1 MLGRVSGVFGVKG
14 WVKLFSYTE
23 PREAILDYPDCLLC
37 SGGKTIAARWL
48 EGKRQ
53 GKTVVASLD
62 GVNDREEAQLLV
74 GAEIVIPRDK
84 LPDAGDGSYYWS
96 DLEGL
101 RVVNQVGQELGKV
114 AYLLA
119 TGSHDVLVVQ
129 GESEI
134 LIPFIRDTYIVDV
147 DLAEGLIRVDWE
159 WD

>member
-37 SGGKTIAARWL
+37 AGGKSVEARWL

-53 GKTVVASLD
+53 GKTVVACLD
-62 GVNDREEAQLLV
+62 GVNDREAAQLLV

-84 LPDAGDGSYYWS
+84 LPDAGEGNYYWS
-96 DLEGL
+96 DLEGM

-129 GESEI
+129 GEKEV

-147 DLAEGLIRVDWE
+147 DLAERLIRVDWE